1 MATCRVP
8 KVMHRRES
16 LEVRPALSWK
26 ASILHV
32 KDVPEGALI
41 GYNGSFRADRPL
53 RIAVIA
59 AGYADGVPHQSSN
72 RGQVVAG
79 GKLARMVG
87 AVSMDLTTIDIS
99 ASPEL
104 VPGDS
109 VMLIGSDGGVKI
121 DAEDIARIAGTISY
135 SVLCGIHARV
145 RRVYV

>member
-1 MATCRVP
+1 
-8 KVMHRRES
+8 
-16 LEVRPALSWK
+16 
-26 ASILHV
+26 
-32 KDVPEGALI
+32 
-41 GYNGSFRADRPL
+41 
-53 RIAVIA
+53 
-59 AGYADGVPHQSSN
+59 VPHQSSN

-109 VMLIGSDGGVKI
+109 VMLIGSDGAVKI
-121 DAEDIARIAGTISY
+121 DADDVARIAGTISY